1 MPASQTPDIQTL
13 TDQINEMLAK
23 FNRPGIDTE
32 ALVEEQH
39 KNIEALVQASQ
50 VANKGAYDVAEKQ
63 LELFRTASTQL
74 LAMFSDAEIAGKDRA
89 ELARQAYEA
98 ALNGS
103 REITSMASKAGEDA
117 FAVARQRMSESF
129 EEFRKSMTPKPGS

>member
-13 TDQINEMLAK
+13 TDQINDMLAK
-23 FNRPGIDTE
+23 FNRPGIDTT

-39 KNIEALVQASQ
+39 KNIEALVQATQ

-63 LELFRTASTQL
+63 LELFRAASTQL
-74 LAMFSDAEIAGKDRA
+74 LSIFSEAEITGKDRA
-89 ELARQAYEA
+89 ELARQAYEV

-117 FAVARQRMSESF
+117 FSIARQRMTESV
-129 EEFRKSMTPKPGS
+129 EELRKAMTPKPGS